1 MVLKEKSA
9 LFWVTIFPRI
19 VIPSMASTSLL
30 HWTSQNELGHIHYLT
45 LKRHLN
51 SLMSNTKAWNTL
63 SREDNCQ
70 VYRYISHRKLVEKQM
85 IMATTVKSHKSQEKE
100 ISRKPSSGSKFKY
113 VMDVKKDVNLKK
125 KEKTP
130 IYFLTHRS

>member
-1 MVLKEKSA
+1 
-9 LFWVTIFPRI
+9 
-19 VIPSMASTSLL
+19 
-30 HWTSQNELGHIHYLT
+30 
-45 LKRHLN
+45 
-51 SLMSNTKAWNTL
+51 
-63 SREDNCQ
+63 
-70 VYRYISHRKLVEKQM
+70 M